1 MICCT
6 SITIFKH
13 PSDHQEVVAKFN
25 MNKFCTHG
33 LVEVRNNFPETMLP
47 SYRGNWL
54 EQCGQDTELLQWEI
68 IFNFLS
74 RPPTTWKKILLIT
87 QQAIHSYAI
96 FQHAIICKAVA
107 LKSSMTASHAWLF
120 QMEKYVK
127 WPVYIVHGYQLLHA
141 VSAPANN

>member
-54 EQCGQDTELLQWEI
+54 EQCGQDTELLQ
-68 IFNFLS
+68 
-74 RPPTTWKKILLIT
+74 
-87 QQAIHSYAI
+87 
-96 FQHAIICKAVA
+96 
-107 LKSSMTASHAWLF
+107 
-120 QMEKYVK
+120 
-127 WPVYIVHGYQLLHA
+127 
-141 VSAPANN
+141 